1 MVRNERAEAEA
12 ILPVAHLLHK
22 AKCVVLSMASEV
34 INPPLPTILK
44 EKTKVFFFLCRGLD
58 ENHEK
63 WFEREPAESGGLFV
77 NKRSL

>member
-1 MVRNERAEAEA
+1 MRRLDCGIIKIMQQSTEGTFNV
-12 ILPVAHLLHK
+12 
-22 AKCVVLSMASEV
+22 SEV

-63 WFEREPAESGGLFV
+63 WFEREPVPFFRTFDRKEI
-77 NKRSL
+77 SLLSC